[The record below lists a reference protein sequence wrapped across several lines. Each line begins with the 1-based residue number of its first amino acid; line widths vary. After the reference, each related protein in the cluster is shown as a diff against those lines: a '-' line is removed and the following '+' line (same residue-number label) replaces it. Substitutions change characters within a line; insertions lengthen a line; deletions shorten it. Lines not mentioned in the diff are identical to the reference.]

1 MPVKTS
7 TRSYQFIAVTLSGLV
22 LFAGA
27 KITRSQESTAKKIDQ
42 FSDINAEDAM
52 AHLDRFAIEIK
63 SHTES
68 RGVIVAS
75 NTTGGSFPRG
85 AFLRLANGYR
95 DYLIKSRGVDAA
107 RISVVEGERKR
118 ELGFELWITPANEL
132 STISEEASA
141 AGPSSPEL
149 FDQLA
154 IGPEPQ
160 CVGQLPIELYKLEDG
175 LRILSD
181 ALQHNSRAKAWIVVH
196 PQPRD
201 TRATAQ
207 RLIDQSRQLLN
218 KTGVRAERILTAVGS
233 SRSSA
238 CGQVNLWIVPA
249 NSAKAD
255 EAGYYSQ
262 LISEAESSNYTVRR
276 VEFVGNKHIRDN
288 VLRRQFVQGEGDV
301 FSRRLLNQSLKN
313 FSGLGLVYPVS
324 LNDIEVQLDR
334 ETKLMDMTV
343 YFRERRRRR

>member
-1 MPVKTS
+1 MKVKPDRS
-7 TRSYQFIAVTLSGLV
+7 TAAMLSTILLL
-22 LFAGA
+22 LFGEINARAQAGA
-27 KITRSQESTAKKIDQ
+27 SARIDQ
-42 FSDINAEDAM
+42 FGTINAEEAM
-52 AHLDRFAIEIK
+52 ARLDRFAIEL
-63 SHTES
+63 SGRPES
-68 RGVIVAS
+68 RGVIVAY
-75 NTTGGSFPRG
+75 NTVSRNIPRG
-85 AFLRLANGYR
+85 TFLRLADGYR
-95 DYLIKSRGVDAA
+95 NYLVSTRGVDAA
-107 RISVVEGERKR
+107 RVSVVEAERKR
-118 ELGFELWITPANEL
+118 ESGFELWIKPINEL
-132 STISEEASA
+132 SGISEEASA
-141 AGPSSPEL
+141 PEPSSPEL
-149 FDQLA
+149 FDQIQ
-154 IGPEPQ
+154 IGPESQ
-160 CVGQLPIELYKLEDG
+160 CVGDLPIQLYKLEDG